1 MRVDF
6 FIARRIYFNQKNNE
20 LVSRPAV
27 KVAVAGIIIGVAVM
41 LITIGVVI
49 GFKHEISRKVIGF
62 GGHIQVVNFDN
73 NNTYEMQPIVV
84 DTVLMDKISGLEGVA
99 HLHRFAT
106 KPCMLKTNE
115 SFEGVVLKGVAADFD
130 WDFFAQHLEDGELPV
145 IADSVVSKDVLV
157 SRTIANALRLQV
169 NDPLFAYFI
178 QDNVRARKFRVCGIY
193 NTHFSE
199 YDRLMILG
207 DLRQI
212 QQLNQWRDDQYSG
225 VEVKISDMKQ
235 LEEVADRVY
244 FTTANRFDEEGNA
257 YYTQTIEDLNPQL
270 FSWLRL
276 LDMNVWV
283 IIFLM
288 LAVAGFNMIAGLLI
302 LILEKVNLIGT
313 LKAMGANNSQ
323 VRKIFLWQAG
333 FLILK
338 GVFWG
343 NLLGLA
349 LCVVQYYF
357 HLIPLDSEAYYV
369 HYVPIAFTWGYWALL
384 NIGTVLIS
392 ILVLIGPSHMI
403 THISPAK
410 VMRYE

>member
-244 FTTANRFDEEGNA
+244 FATANRFDEEGNA

>member
-41 LITIGVVI
+41 LLTIGVVI
-49 GFKHEISRKVIGF
+49 GFKHEISHKVIGF

-73 NNTYEMQPIVV
+73 NNTYEMQPVVV
-84 DTVLMDKISGLEGVA
+84 DSALMANVRSLEGVA
-99 HLHRFAT
+99 DLQRFAT
-106 KPCMLKTNE
+106 KPCMLKTND
-115 SFEGVVLKGVAADFD
+115 SFEGVVLKGVTPEFN
-130 WDFFAQHLEDGELPV
+130 WDFFQQHLEEGSLPV
-145 IADSVVSKDVLV
+145 IVDSVVSKDVLI
-157 SRTIANALRLQV
+157 SRTIANALRLKV
-169 NDPLFAYFI
+169 DDPIFAYFI
-178 QDNVRARKFRVCGIY
+178 QDNVRARKFRVAGIY

-199 YDRLMILG
+199 YDQLMMLG
-207 DLRQI
+207 DARQI
-212 QQLNQWRDDQYSG
+212 QQLNQWREDQFSG
-225 VEVKISDMKQ
+225 IEVKIADMARLQ
-235 LEEVADRVY
+235 DVADNVY
-244 FTTANRFDEEGNA
+244 YATANRFDVDGNA

-270 FSWLRL
+270 FAWLRL

-313 LKAMGANNSQ
+313 LKAMGANNAL

-343 NLLGLA
+343 NLLGLF
-349 LCVVQYYF
+349 LCTIQYYF
-357 HLIPLDSEAYYV
+357 HVIPLDSNAYYV
-369 HYVPIAFTWGYWALL
+369 HFVPIAFTWGYWALL

>member
-244 FTTANRFDEEGNA
+244 FATANRFDEDGNA